1 MPVLRE
7 GLAGVIEARMREL
20 NLNPYD
26 VARRSGDRISH
37 TTVRNITS
45 RHVREIKD
53 ETMEV
58 LSDVLDI
65 PLRRMYALSRNEGEV
80 VESTYEERFRDMA
93 LKFERLDE
101 GEKMAME
108 DIIAMVERE
117 LERRGRIQP
126 RGARE
131 AETKRTR
138 K

>member
-1 MPVLRE
+1 MAILRE
-7 GLAGVIEARMREL
+7 GLAELIEARMKEL

-45 RHVREIKD
+45 RHVREVKD
-53 ETMEV
+53 ETLEV
-58 LSDVLDI
+58 LSDVLDV
-65 PLRRMYALSRNEGEV
+65 PLRRLYALSRKEGEAA
-80 VESTYEERFRDMA
+80 ESSYEERFRDMA

-117 LERRGRIQP
+117 LERRGRIRP
-126 RGARE
+126 KSERE
-131 AETKRTR
+131 TEKKRTR
-138 K
+138 S

>member
-1 MPVLRE
+1 MTILRE
-7 GLAGVIEARMREL
+7 GLAELIAAKMQEL

-65 PLRRMYALSRNEGEV
+65 PLRQLYALSRKESDEV
-80 VESTYEERFRDMA
+80 ASAYQERFKDMA

-117 LERRGRIQP
+117 LERRGRIKP
-126 RGARE
+126 KSERE
-131 AETKRTR
+131 TEKKRTR